1 MASLIE
7 NYWQNSLY
15 RHLYRS
21 HTCTCTWVLVADDV
35 KHGLSLFA
43 KYLQWLSRYMGQND
57 VTRGWYQ
64 PLGVGGCLDY
74 LAHIA
79 LFISFDQ
86 T

>member
-7 NYWQNSLY
+7 DDWQIAFIVI
-15 RHLYRS
+15 
-21 HTCTCTWVLVADDV
+21 CTSVILALAFWLLMMSNMGPT
-35 KHGLSLFA
+35 
-43 KYLQWLSRYMGQND
+43 YLPNICNGCPRYMGQND

-64 PLGVGGCLDY
+64 PLGVDGCLDY

-79 LFISFDQ
+79 LFISFDK

>member
-21 HTCTCTWVLVADDV
+21 HTRTWVLVADDV

-43 KYLQWLSRYMGQND
+43 KYLQRLSRYFNQND
-57 VTRGWYQ
+57 VTRSWYRF
-64 PLGVGGCLDY
+64 LGIGGCLDY

-79 LFISFDQ
+79 LFLSSDK